1 VAFSATLSNP
11 PRRRRSPLVP
21 FDGINR
27 LGCYEEDIVA
37 VAEPIAT
44 LEPIAE
50 AATAEATE

>member
-1 VAFSATLSNP
+1 MAFSATLSNP